1 MLDHWSVHNWCQYC
15 QRRGRSFG
23 KIPRNIK
30 EMKHSSAVHFLKLL
44 KICISMSACC
54 FSKVIHKGKDHDPS
68 EVRLLNLYEKESFS
82 TPLTYHLTPVSSNAQ
97 LNPEPVM
104 MKSGWSHLDL
114 QDSHPHKKGWCWMRT
129 ESECKLADVDAQW
142 RLTARTWCLSLS
154 WGTSA
159 PQEPHRTIVITTNEW
174 KERISTPSGWELMY
188 YYHQGGV
195 FVLF

>member
-44 KICISMSACC
+44 KICISMSASC
-54 FSKVIHKGKDHDPS
+54 FSKVIQKGKDHDPS

-114 QDSHPHKKGWCWMRT
+114 QDSHPHKKRMVLGENRVWM
-129 ESECKLADVDAQW
+129 Q
-142 RLTARTWCLSLS
+142 
-154 WGTSA
+154 
-159 PQEPHRTIVITTNEW
+159 
-174 KERISTPSGWELMY
+174 ISRYGCTVETDSQNM
-188 YYHQGGV
+188 V
-195 FVLF
+195 FIA